1 MKSSIAPLILCSA
14 LTAIPAWAQ
23 AQVSGTPPGTTSP
36 GTATPEAPVS
46 GGAGSTSIASG
57 VKKAVAARSV
67 RPGSTTPAEKPK
79 AAPDVK
85 PPDEPIEAY
94 LLSKENGPFMVMAM
108 VFRGPEAEK
117 MALALCKELRHDSG
131 LPAYILRTK
140 DFPRPGNAVANPPG
154 AVRHHEEVAVLV
166 GDEKTKEA
174 TEVLLK
180 KVKTLQPKCLNDMP
194 RMWTYQHGIG
204 LSRALRTTNPYLSPG
219 RLQARR

>member
-14 LTAIPAWAQ
+14 LTAVPAWAQ
-23 AQVSGTPPGTTSP
+23 SKVSGTPSGTTSP
-36 GTATPEAPVS
+36 GTATPAAPVS
-46 GGAGSTSIASG
+46 GGTGSTSIPPAG
-57 VKKAVAARSV
+57 KNVVAANSD
-67 RPGSTTPAEKPK
+67 RPGSTPAEKPK

-117 MALALCKELRHDSG
+117 MALALCKELRHDPG
-131 LPAYILRTK
+131 LPAYILRSK
-140 DFPRPGNAVANPPG
+140 DAFPMRGNAVANPPG

-174 TEVLLK
+174 TEILLK
-180 KVKTLQPKCLNDMP
+180 KVKSLQPKCLNDMP
-194 RMWTYQHGIG
+194 RTWTYQHGIG

-219 RLQARR
+219 RLQAKR